1 MSFPTQHHMT
11 LSRRAASLL
20 SGLLLLAVGS
30 HAQTPLGKPTLDEQ
44 KVQVWCATA
53 RFVYEDTGRP
63 NLKNSLQCGSS
74 LKAFENSIKPDSQR
88 VYSAL
93 YQPLEGRGTMY
104 QGLGSDP
111 SRLQKLTTEIINRL
125 KSSPAR
131 RANPARMQRLATL
144 ETALSNYVQNGT
156 PIGDLAAAESATPD
170 VTDTTNLDAV
180 NPEVSGDAGLSEAGV
195 AVPQAAAS
203 TGAGESLMNKFFGP
217 LALILSLLSLVLYAL
232 MRKSLGE
239 FQKEMSARIDRRR
252 EEISAL
258 QSAPATGGSSKPA
271 DRLTAAQLREVEN
284 LVQQRVEEQMKK
296 LRGSQGSNT
305 STTSPAQRPA
315 TASSKPMPPA
325 PPVSQPA
332 PVAAPAPQ
340 PTAPAE
346 PVAPAAAAVYSA
358 PMQPTEVPVVL
369 PVPAGPVPA
378 SLHEDFDNLAPPVQL
393 PAPEPYV
400 TPTPMNHAR
409 YVKVPVNGAFN
420 EYDLTDEPQH
430 DSIYEIRLNPQQPET
445 ATFRVTSNSAVHAYA
460 IQSAQYS
467 LREACA
473 YQPPT
478 GPVSRIV
485 NEKDGALRKVAGNW
499 QIEQKAAIRFE

>member
-1 MSFPTQHHMT
+1 MT

-20 SGLLLLAVGS
+20 SGLLLLAVSS

-156 PIGDLAAAESATPD
+156 PIGDLAAAESATSD
-170 VTDTTNLDAV
+170 VTDTTTNLDAGA
-180 NPEVSGDAGLSEAGV
+180 PEVSGDAGLSEAGV

-232 MRKSLGE
+232 MRKSLAG

-258 QSAPATGGSSKPA
+258 QSAPTTGGSKPA
-271 DRLTAAQLREVEN
+271 DRLTPAQLREVES
-284 LVQQRVEEQMKK
+284 LVQQRVEEEMKK
-296 LRGSQGSNT
+296 IRGNQVNRA
-305 STTSPAQRPA
+305 STAGHAARPVSA
-315 TASSKPMPPA
+315 TSSKPA
-325 PPVSQPA
+325 PPTPPVNRPA
-332 PVAAPAPQ
+332 PVAAPVQQ
-340 PTAPAE
+340 PPAPAE
-346 PVAPAAAAVYSA
+346 PVAPAATAYSA
-358 PMQPTEVPVVL
+358 PEPPTEVPVAP
-369 PVPAGPVPA
+369 PVPASPPTA
-378 SLHEDFDNLAPPVQL
+378 SLHEDFNNLVPPVQL

-445 ATFRVTSNSAVHAYA
+445 ATFRVTSNSAVYAYA

-467 LREACA
+467 LREACV
-473 YQPPT
+473 YQQPT

-485 NEKDGALRKVAGNW
+485 NEKDGVLRKVAGNW